1 MTQNKTQTFDVI
13 VIGAG
18 AAGLMCA
25 LTAGGRGRRVLLLD
39 HAEAAGKKILIS
51 GGGRCNFTN
60 IHCRPENFI
69 SANRHFCKSA
79 LARYTP
85 EDFIRMVEKHGI
97 GWHEKTLGQLFC
109 DQRAGAIV
117 EMLLREC
124 RSHAVDHR
132 LEHHVTDITRSDRFH
147 VATDKGDFDAPSLV
161 LASGGLSIPKMG
173 ATDFSHRIARRFGL
187 SLINVRPAL
196 VPLKVGDDDL
206 ALMQPLSGVATECTA
221 KHGKTSFREAMLLT
235 HRGLSGPAILQISSY
250 WREGDTIALNLL
262 PDTDAARFLL
272 DAKASGAKSK
282 PGNILSQVLPSR
294 LATALADADLPD
306 RPIAEVTDR
315 DLTKLGQKLN
325 GWQVKPS
332 GSEGYAKAEVTL
344 GGVDTRHLS
353 SQTMEAKSVP
363 GLFVIGEAV
372 DVTGWLGGYNFQWAW
387 ASGHAAG
394 MAA

>member
-1 MTQNKTQTFDVI
+1 MYGKAWKNQLSR
-13 VIGAG
+13 GH
-18 AAGLMCA
+18 AA
-25 LTAGGRGRRVLLLD
+25 
-39 HAEAAGKKILIS
+39 
-51 GGGRCNFTN
+51 
-60 IHCRPENFI
+60 
-69 SANRHFCKSA
+69 
-79 LARYTP
+79 
-85 EDFIRMVEKHGI
+85 
-97 GWHEKTLGQLFC
+97 
-109 DQRAGAIV
+109 
-117 EMLLREC
+117 
-124 RSHAVDHR
+124 
-132 LEHHVTDITRSDRFH
+132 
-147 VATDKGDFDAPSLV
+147 DAS
-161 LASGGLSIPKMG
+161 
-173 ATDFSHRIARRFGL
+173 R
-187 SLINVRPAL
+187 
-196 VPLKVGDDDL
+196 
-206 ALMQPLSGVATECTA
+206 
-221 KHGKTSFREAMLLT
+221 
-235 HRGLSGPAILQISSY
+235 PAILQISSY